1 MNNNFANGL
10 MFVVLGFASACSTVQ
25 TITPTAI
32 ATPTVSPTK
41 IASATPTVQSTNFVL
56 RSSEVVEGGALPRD
70 YTCDGSSATLPLEW
84 SGAPSGTKSFAV
96 VMHHIPPE
104 VTPHW
109 YWVVYNVPPSVAKLA
124 KNVQGIG
131 TLGNNS
137 VNGKT
142 EYSPPCS
149 KGPGTKT
156 YTYTVY
162 ALSAEP
168 QFTIPAPKVNRDA
181 LLAAIKDLTLA
192 SAQLNVTYSR

>member
-1 MNNNFANGL
+1 MKKKSVFWL
-10 MFVVLGFASACSTVQ
+10 IFVMLAFVSACVSWHS
-25 TITPTAI
+25 ITPTVF
-32 ATPTVSPTK
+32 ATQTISPTK
-41 IASATPTVQSTNFVL
+41 TASVVPTVQSINFVL
-56 RSSEVVEGGALPRD
+56 RSSEVVDGGALPRD

-84 SGAPSGTKSFAV
+84 SGAPTGAKGFAV

-104 VTPHW
+104 VTAHW
-109 YWVVYNVPPSVAKLA
+109 YWIVYNIPPNITSLPKDVK
-124 KNVQGIG
+124 GIG

-142 EYSPPCS
+142 EYTPPCS
-149 KGPGTKT
+149 KGPGTKI

-168 QFTIPAPKVNRDA
+168 HFTVPASKVNRDV
-181 LLAAIKDLTLA
+181 LLAAIKDRTLA